1 MLRRS
6 FIVMATLVAVLVN
19 GVAAASSLPTKAADS
34 TVAVVALLDGHA
46 SEDKN
51 RSEGPGAIDSERV
64 EHACCHAHQWLGAA
78 MASRLAPNSCLLGRR
93 LAPSAAWLGSEPAP
107 ILKPPSA

>member
-19 GVAAASSLPTKAADS
+19 GVAAASSLPTGAADNV
-34 TVAVVALLDGHA
+34 VAVAALFDDHA

-51 RSEGPGAIDSERV
+51 RSEGPGAVDSERV
-64 EHACCHAHQWLGAA
+64 EHACCHAHQWLGTP
-78 MASRLAPNSCLLGRR
+78 MASRLAPEIGRASCRER
-93 LAPSAAWLGSEPAP
+93 VCPYV
-107 ILKPPSA
+107 